1 MSNGETVGSE
11 SSDKPPAA
19 SSCDESRRGRRVT
32 SDKSVAWW
40 HWHRRLYNWVVHWA
54 DTRYGFV
61 ALIVLALT
69 EPICVPIPA
78 DIMVVGLCLGK
89 PKRSLRYGLT
99 CAFFSVLGGTIA
111 FSLGLAIGPERLEHF
126 FGSVAQFLEWISFGL
141 IHLGDKVESALEI
154 YRKYNIWAIAVSAL
168 TPVPYMIFSWVG
180 GAMAN
185 VSVLK
190 FVGISLV
197 FRTMR
202 FGGEALLFYFLGE
215 KARRLIEKYFNIAT
229 VVVIIL
235 LIFVVYVI
243 KKLGHIFGG

>member
-1 MSNGETVGSE
+1 MSNSEIVNSRKGGE
-11 SSDKPPAA
+11 PPAV
-19 SSCDESRRGRRVT
+19 SGD
-32 SDKSVAWW
+32 SVAWW

-54 DTRYGFV
+54 DTRYGMV

-78 DIMVVGLCLGK
+78 DVMVVGLCLGK

-99 CAFFSVLGGTIA
+99 CSFFSVLGGTIA
-111 FSLGLAIGPERLEHF
+111 FSLGLAIGPERVVDLF
-126 FGSVAQFLEWISFGL
+126 SAVGLGAKAQF
-141 IHLGDKVESALEI
+141 ALDL
-154 YRKYNIWAIAVSAL
+154 YTKYDFWAIAISAL

-180 GAMAN
+180 GMAE
-185 VSVLK
+185 VSLLK
-190 FVGISLV
+190 FVMISIV

-215 KARRLIEKYFNIAT
+215 RARRLIEKYFNIAT

-235 LIFVVYVI
+235 LICVAYVI
-243 KKLGHIFGG
+243 KKLGHIFAG

>member
-1 MSNGETVGSE
+1 MA
-11 SSDKPPAA
+11 D
-19 SSCDESRRGRRVT
+19 DEAIIDET
-32 SDKSVAWW
+32 SDEQHAKNNKAVTWW
-40 HWHRRLYNWVVHWA
+40 HLHRRLYNWVVHWA
-54 DTRYGFV
+54 DTRYGMI

-78 DIMVVGLCLGK
+78 DVLVIGLCLGK

-111 FSLGLAIGPERLEHF
+111 FSLGLAIGPERIVDL
-126 FGSVAQFLEWISFGL
+126 FGNIGLGSKAQF
-141 IHLGDKVESALEI
+141 ALDL
-154 YRKYNIWAIAVSAL
+154 YTKYDFWAIAISAL

-180 GAMAN
+180 GMAE
-185 VSVLK
+185 VSLLK
-190 FVGISLV
+190 FVIISIV

-235 LIFVVYVI
+235 LAVVVYLI
-243 KKLGHIFGG
+243 KLLGRMF

>member
-1 MSNGETVGSE
+1 MADDEAIIDNPSGEQNVR
-11 SSDKPPAA
+11 DNKAI
-19 SSCDESRRGRRVT
+19 
-32 SDKSVAWW
+32 AWW
-40 HWHRRLYNWVVHWA
+40 HWHRKLYNWVVHWA
-54 DTRYGFV
+54 DTRYGMI
-61 ALIVLALT
+61 ALIALALT

-78 DIMVVGLCLGK
+78 DVLVIGLCLGK

-111 FSLGLAIGPERLEHF
+111 FSLGLAIGPERVVDL
-126 FGSVAQFLEWISFGL
+126 FGSIALGAKAQL
-141 IHLGDKVESALEI
+141 ALDL
-154 YRKYNIWAIAVSAL
+154 YTKYDFWAIAISAL

-180 GAMAN
+180 GMAE
-185 VSVLK
+185 VSLLK
-190 FVGISLV
+190 FVLISII

-235 LIFVVYVI
+235 LAVVVYLI
-243 KKLGHIFGG
+243 KLLGRMFSG

>member
-1 MSNGETVGSE
+1 MANNEAII
-11 SSDKPPAA
+11 DK
-19 SSCDESRRGRRVT
+19 T
-32 SDKSVAWW
+32 SDEQPVTNNKAIAWW

-54 DTRYGFV
+54 DTRYGMI

-69 EPICVPIPA
+69 EPVCVPIPA
-78 DIMVVGLCLGK
+78 DVLVIGLCLGK

-111 FSLGLAIGPERLEHF
+111 FSLGLAIGPERIVDL
-126 FGSVAQFLEWISFGL
+126 FGSIGLGAKAQL
-141 IHLGDKVESALEI
+141 ALDL
-154 YRKYNIWAIAVSAL
+154 YTKYDFWAIAISAL

-180 GAMAN
+180 GMAE
-185 VSVLK
+185 VSLLK
-190 FVGISLV
+190 FVAISVV

-235 LIFVVYVI
+235 MAAVVYVI
-243 KKLGHIFGG
+243 KLLGRMF